1 MTVEYNGV
9 PYIYFDTH
17 TSTAHTENVHCEVS
31 EQQQQQ
37 QQQRQPIY
45 FIQRKEVEKKTKTE
59 TKRVCSR
66 VESAVRVVH
75 VE

>member
-1 MTVEYNGV
+1 MECMTVEYNGV

-17 TSTAHTENVHCEVS
+17 TSTAHTENVHCKVS
-31 EQQQQQ
+31 EQQQQ
-37 QQQRQPIY
+37 QPIY